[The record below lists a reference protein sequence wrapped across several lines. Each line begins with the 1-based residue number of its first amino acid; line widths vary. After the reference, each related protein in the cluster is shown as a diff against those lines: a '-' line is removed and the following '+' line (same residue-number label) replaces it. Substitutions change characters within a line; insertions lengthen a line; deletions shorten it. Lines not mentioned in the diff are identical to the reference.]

1 MLVIS
6 RKENESIRI
15 EPAPGIDPALTL
27 LEAFQSG
34 VIVVTLM
41 RVGARRVRLVIE
53 APAALK
59 VMREQGP
66 EAAGACASAGEA
78 APDGVRDPSRRTPKA
93 AR

>member
-27 LEAFQSG
+27 LEAFRRG

-41 RVGARRVRLVIE
+41 RVGARRVRLVVE

-59 VMREQGP
+59 VLRDPGP
-66 EAAGACASAGEA
+66 EAAERA
-78 APDGVRDPSRRTPKA
+78 SRRTREA